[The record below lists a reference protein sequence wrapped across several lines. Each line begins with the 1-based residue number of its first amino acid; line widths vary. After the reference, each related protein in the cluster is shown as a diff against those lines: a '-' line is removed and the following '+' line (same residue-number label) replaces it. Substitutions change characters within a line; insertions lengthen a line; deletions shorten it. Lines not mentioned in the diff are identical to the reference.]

1 MRDVAALA
9 GVSTATVSRTLTN
22 PDVVSKETRA
32 AIEAA
37 IRQTGYTVNF
47 AARNLRRQRT
57 GGIVALVPSLSNPFF
72 SKILAGIGTVLR
84 GEGLNLLVADTVVTP
99 DARSSILDYANRS
112 RCDGLILLDGAI
124 SRSVLEHD
132 ACPPVVQ
139 ACEWIEGLEAPRIV
153 ADNAGGA
160 RKAVGHLQRLGHTR
174 IGHLEGPPENR
185 LTQERTRGFH
195 RGLSEYSLGL
205 RDDWLFQGDFTME
218 SGRRAADVFIARHD
232 RPSAVVCD
240 NDEMALGFV
249 AELQRHGLSVPKD
262 VSVIGFDDIEFSAH
276 ANPALTTVRQRRS
289 DIGEG
294 AARLMLDILAG
305 RTPPADTVMPVEL
318 IERATTRR
326 AWHRD

>member
-1 MRDVAALA
+1 MRDVAEIA

-22 PDVVSKETRA
+22 PDVVSKETRE

-99 DARSSILDYANRS
+99 DARSGILDYANRS
-112 RCDGLILLDGAI
+112 RCDGLILLDGDIAP
-124 SRSVLEHD
+124 SVLQHD

-139 ACEWIEGLEAPRIV
+139 ACEWVEGLDAPRIV

-160 RKAVGHLQRLGHTR
+160 REAVSHLHRLGHRR
-174 IGHLEGPPENR
+174 IGHLEGPPANR
-185 LTQERTRGFH
+185 LTRERTRGFH
-195 RGLSEYSLGL
+195 SGLTEHGL
-205 RDDWLFQGDFTME
+205 PSQDDWLFRGDFTME
-218 SGRRAADVFIARHD
+218 SGRRAADAFIERRD

-249 AELQRHGLSVPKD
+249 AELQRHGLRVPAD

-318 IERATTRR
+318 IERATTARPMS
-326 AWHRD
+326 